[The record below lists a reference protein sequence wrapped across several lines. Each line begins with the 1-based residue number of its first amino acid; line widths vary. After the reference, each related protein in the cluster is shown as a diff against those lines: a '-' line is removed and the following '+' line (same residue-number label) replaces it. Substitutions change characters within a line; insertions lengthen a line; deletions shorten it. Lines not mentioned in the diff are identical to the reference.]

1 MTERLLG
8 PVLREARERRGLSLR
23 DVERASGIANGHLSQ
38 LETGKIIRPDA
49 ALLWELASLYG
60 LEFEELMRLAGHPIP
75 TVERGALTV
84 ALRTMTE
91 LTAAERQAVLVY
103 MADLK
108 RRRADG

>member
-1 MTERLLG
+1 MTELG
-8 PVLREARERRGLSLR
+8 PVLREARQRRGLSLR

-38 LETGKIIRPDA
+38 LETGRIVKPDA
-49 ALLWELASLYG
+49 ALLWELASLYQ
-60 LEFEELMRLAGHPIP
+60 LDFEELMRLAGHPAP

-91 LTAAERQAVLVY
+91 LTAAERESVLVY